1 MNAGI
6 MMVSVI
12 AKLRS
17 QRSVFCET
25 CGEKLRCISAGPL
38 VEDTWVYC
46 DPWWPPV
53 VMSYV
58 SIIMHPGIITPVVTP
73 ATMAIKGLDNWHD
86 FQFQCPAASISPG
99 FCLRVLF
106 SFLLFHCFD
115 LESGAGHSGHYRAI
129 HNYNQTFCSIKIW
142 SVHEMGLDGTRGCV
156 RSGRDH
162 NYYLYQTKLPAWLP
176 SAQHSTHFLET
187 REVREREDDNG
198 PGNVPSLP
206 RLIIHSGQPS
216 WHQTKYGDRQ

>member
-1 MNAGI
+1 M
-6 MMVSVI
+6 
-12 AKLRS
+12 
-17 QRSVFCET
+17 
-25 CGEKLRCISAGPL
+25 
-38 VEDTWVYC
+38 YC
-46 DPWWPPV
+46 DPRWPPV
-53 VMSYV
+53 VMSHV

-86 FQFQCPAASISPG
+86 FQFLCPAASISPG

-115 LESGAGHSGHYRAI
+115 LESGAGHSGHYWGI

-176 SAQHSTHFLET
+176 SAQHSTHFLE
-187 REVREREDDNG
+187 R
-198 PGNVPSLP
+198 
-206 RLIIHSGQPS
+206 
-216 WHQTKYGDRQ
+216 

>member
-1 MNAGI
+1 MHLSWATCWGH
-6 MMVSVI
+6 MSV
-12 AKLRS
+12 LW
-17 QRSVFCET
+17 
-25 CGEKLRCISAGPL
+25 PL
-38 VEDTWVYC
+38 VTTCC
-46 DPWWPPV
+46 DV
-53 VMSYV
+53 HV
-58 SIIMHPGIITPVVTP
+58 SIIMHRGIITPVVTP

-115 LESGAGHSGHYRAI
+115 LESGAGHSGHYRGI

-187 REVREREDDNG
+187 REVRERG
-198 PGNVPSLP
+198 
-206 RLIIHSGQPS
+206 
-216 WHQTKYGDRQ
+216 W